1 RKRIAHPSRHQARH
15 LRRAWRRSG
24 FGQILPQTGPD
35 LCQLLALPRAGGPSR
50 RRPGG
55 GRGSHG
61 QEEIVSAS
69 PQSFRPAPPR
79 RGAFVRGR
87 MHADFTAPVR
97 ILFHFACRAPRAP
110 RAKVPFPS
118 ALATCKAREGWHG
131 LCMREGASLSRRKS
145 IPGGALKPLTRG
157 AANERANAERKLAH
171 RQREAETKIRQSH

>member
-1 RKRIAHPSRHQARH
+1 
-15 LRRAWRRSG
+15 
-24 FGQILPQTGPD
+24 
-35 LCQLLALPRAGGPSR
+35 
-50 RRPGG
+50 
-55 GRGSHG
+55 
-61 QEEIVSAS
+61 
-69 PQSFRPAPPR
+69 
-79 RGAFVRGR
+79 
-87 MHADFTAPVR
+87 

-171 RQREAETKIRQSH
+171 RQREADTKIRQSHRRRPPLCGRQGRRIDRAHSTGDRRDPGGNRNPAYEPGRFRQSVVPAK